1 MGSPDLLRRVVLP
14 IASGGDA
21 QETCRA
27 ALPYVANAN
36 GEVIA
41 VYIVE
46 TTPGGVNKASP
57 VALKEY
63 GERALEIVEECSE
76 EYAIPV
82 RTEIRYG
89 PIVREAVFDVARS
102 EEATSIGFLPRAGSR
117 IRKLLSGDTAL
128 SLITRNDLPV
138 VVFPRETPLTEGV
151 REEPA

>member
-1 MGSPDLLRRVVLP
+1 MSSPDLLRRVVLP
-14 IASGGDA
+14 IASRDDA
-21 QETCRA
+21 RDTCQA

-36 GEVIA
+36 GEAIA
-41 VYIVE
+41 VYVVE
-46 TTPGGVNKASP
+46 TTPGGMNKASP
-57 VALKEY
+57 VALKEH
-63 GERALEIVEECSE
+63 GDRALEIVEERGE

-117 IRKLLSGDTAL
+117 IRKLLGGDKAL

-138 VVFPRETPLTEGV
+138 VVFPREAPLTEGV
-151 REEPA
+151 REEAT